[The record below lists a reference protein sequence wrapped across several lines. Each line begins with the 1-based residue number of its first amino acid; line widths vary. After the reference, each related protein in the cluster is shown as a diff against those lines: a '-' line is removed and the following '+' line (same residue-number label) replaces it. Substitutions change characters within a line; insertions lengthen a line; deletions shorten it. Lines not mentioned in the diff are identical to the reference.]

1 MGFDVYGIGNSLVDI
16 QAQVSDQMLQDLG
29 YGKGLMT
36 LVEQDA
42 QNGVLAALHDH
53 PKYRCAGGSAANTIL
68 GLAGFGGRGAY
79 AGKSGRDE
87 LGSFYLQDMRDAGV
101 AIDVPPDDGETGTCV
116 VLITEDAQRTMLTHL
131 GASSNL
137 SAGDIDEQTIQQ
149 SAYIYV
155 EGYLWTN
162 DSTRSAALRAI
173 ELAVA
178 SGVKV
183 ALTVS
188 DPFLVSLY
196 KDAFWE
202 LIKGPVDLLF
212 CNLEEARSLTG
223 EQQAVD
229 CGELLV
235 QHAGNV
241 AVTTG
246 AEGSVMLSGG
256 EVIRIE
262 GVAVEAID
270 TTGAGDM
277 YAAGL
282 LYGITN
288 GWTWQESGRLAS
300 HAAARV
306 VSQLGARLN
315 RPFTA
320 EEVRQL
326 RG

>member
-42 QNGVLAALHDH
+42 QHGVLAALQEHSLH
-53 PKYRCAGGSAANTIL
+53 RCAGGSAANTIL
-68 GLAGFGGRGAY
+68 GLAGFGGRAAY
-79 AGKSGRDE
+79 AGKSGGDE
-87 LGSFYLQDMRDAGV
+87 LGLFYVRDMREAGV
-101 AIDVPPDDGETGTCV
+101 VIDVPADDGETGTCV

-137 SAGDIDEQTIQQ
+137 SPDDIDEQTIGQ

-212 CNLEEARSLTG
+212 CNLEEARGLTG
-223 EQQAVD
+223 EQSAVA
-229 CGELLV
+229 CGQLLA
-235 QHAGNV
+235 QHTAHV
-241 AVTTG
+241 AVTAG
-246 AEGSVMLSGG
+246 AEGSVLVNADEMTR
-256 EVIRIE
+256 VE
-262 GVAVEAID
+262 GVPVD
-270 TTGAGDM
+270 R
-277 YAAGL
+277 
-282 LYGITN
+282 
-288 GWTWQESGRLAS
+288 S
-300 HAAARV
+300 
-306 VSQLGARLN
+306 
-315 RPFTA
+315 
-320 EEVRQL
+320 
-326 RG
+326 